1 LGHLKLNAIA
11 HGIGQRFRNVCGMV
25 RYHYGRFRFRYWP
38 VFEPRRSAFL
48 IPLHLFFDLLLPRH
62 WNQLDHFGYYK
73 PRVLRAERLP
83 KRATSRAQQL
93 SIAVVTP
100 SYNQGTFIER
110 TVRSVLD
117 QNHPCLQYAV
127 VDGGSTDKTMEVL
140 TRYGNRLAYLVSE
153 PDGGQSSALV
163 KGFARVEGDIL
174 GYLNSDD
181 LLTEGSL
188 AFVTRFFADNPKVGV
203 VYGHRLIIDEQDREV
218 GRWILPPHD
227 EYTLR
232 RRDFIPQETLFWR
245 RSLFERVGGI
255 DSSFH
260 YAIDWDLILRFMDAG
275 AKFCR
280 VPYFLGCFRVHSA
293 QKTKTLWNSV
303 GEKEVASLRARQ
315 GVREEEIDKAVFRYR
330 RVAALCSVAYELG
343 LRI

>member
-1 LGHLKLNAIA
+1 
-11 HGIGQRFRNVCGMV
+11 MV
-25 RYHYGRFRFRYWP
+25 RYHYGKFRFRYWP
-38 VFEPRRSAFL
+38 AFEPRRSAFL

-73 PRVLRAERLP
+73 PRALRAERLP
-83 KRATSRAQQL
+83 KRAPSRAQQL
-93 SIAVVTP
+93 SVAVVTP

-110 TVRSVLD
+110 TLRSVLD
-117 QNHPCLQYAV
+117 QNHPRLQYAV
-127 VDGGSTDKTMEVL
+127 VDGGSTDETIEVL
-140 TRYGNRLAYLVSE
+140 ARYGDRLAYLVSE

-188 AFVTRFFADNPKVGV
+188 DFVTRFFADNPEVDV
-203 VYGHRLIIDEQDREV
+203 IYGHRLFIDEQDREI

-227 EYTLR
+227 EYALR
-232 RRDFIPQETLFWR
+232 RRDFIPQETMFWR

-275 AKFCR
+275 AKFRR
-280 VPYFLGCFRVHSA
+280 VPYFLGCFRVHPA
-293 QKTKTLWNSV
+293 QKTGSLWDGV

-315 GVREEEIDKAVFRYR
+315 GVRQEEIDKAVFRYR
-330 RVAALCSVAYELG
+330 RAAALCSVAYDLG